1 MAEIQHADSIKGL
14 DLLRKRILADPAAQ
28 MTYSELCLGLGRDP
42 TGNARYIGQ
51 ITSRIDAACF
61 YADLP
66 FLAMD
71 KVRATQGG
79 SVNEKSIAG
88 SLWDPHRAQLAQMS
102 STHVWTAED
111 FRKVEVRLRDLGDD
125 SAKAIWQRIGTH
137 GEKAVRRALAAR
149 SASS

>member
-1 MAEIQHADSIKGL
+1 MADIQHADSIKGL
-14 DLLRKRILADPAAQ
+14 DLLRKMILADPAAR

-42 TGNARYIGQ
+42 TGNTRYIGQ

-71 KVRATQGG
+71 KVRVTQDGR
-79 SVNEKSIAG
+79 VNEKSFADA
-88 SLWDPHRAQLAQMS
+88 LWGPYRAQLAQKS

-111 FRKVEVRLRDLGDD
+111 FRKVAVRLRDLGAD
-125 SAKAIWQRIGTH
+125 SAKLIWQRIGTY
-137 GEKAVRRALAAR
+137 GEKAVRRALAAG
-149 SASS
+149 